1 MTVLL
6 VSGGSGAVQKK
17 EAADFARGLLVGF
30 SLFKD

>member
-1 MTVLL
+1 LL
-6 VSGGSGAVQKK
+6 LAAAVRPKKK